1 VPGACGVRAFF
12 TEYALR
18 FALPILT
25 MISHRFRLLLCL
37 VGPTGVGKTALA
49 IELAEQLNGEI
60 VSADSRQVYRGMDI
74 GTGKPTP
81 DQLIRARHHLIDRVD
96 PDQSY
101 TLAEYQAEAYAA
113 IADIF
118 ARGKQPLLVG
128 GTGLYVRA
136 VTEGLQI
143 PAVPPNAE
151 LRAQLAERA
160 ALEGGDKLY
169 EELKHVDPGAAAKI
183 DPRNVRRTIR
193 ALEVYLSTGQKFS
206 EAGTVQPPP
215 FAVRRIGLTLPRVPL
230 YAQVDQRVDDMI
242 ARGWLEEVRVLAEK
256 YDRTLPALSSL
267 GYPQMMAVLRDNVA
281 LADAVVEIK
290 HHTHRFIRHQYAW
303 FRPRDPAIQWFDLA
317 QHTLPEVAGTCISV
331 WERTRAGD

>member
-1 VPGACGVRAFF
+1 MNTLF
-12 TEYALR
+12 TQPL
-18 FALPILT
+18 I
-25 MISHRFRLLLCL
+25 CL

-49 IELAEQLNGEI
+49 IELAEQIDGEI
-60 VSADSRQVYRGMDI
+60 VSADSRQIYRGMDI

-101 TLAEYQAEAYAA
+101 TLAEYQADAHAA
-113 IADIF
+113 IAAIF

-143 PAVPPNAE
+143 PAVPPNPE
-151 LRAQLAERA
+151 LRARLAERA
-160 ALEGGDKLY
+160 AREGGDKLY
-169 EELKHVDPGAAAKI
+169 EELKQVDPEAAARI

-206 EAGTVQPPP
+206 TAGKTGPPP
-215 FAVRRIGLTLPRVPL
+215 YAVRRLGLTLPRDEL
-230 YAQVDQRVDDMI
+230 YRRVDARVDEMI
-242 ARGWLEEVRVLAEK
+242 ARGWLDEVRVLAAK
-256 YDRTLPALSSL
+256 YDWSLPALSSL
-267 GYPQMMAVLRDNVA
+267 GYPQMGAVLRGEMT
-281 LADAVVEIK
+281 LEDAAQGIK

-303 FRPRDPAIQWFDLA
+303 FRPNDPRMEWFDA
-317 QHTLPEVAGTCISV
+317 AHVTAIAVAKAI
-331 WERTRAGD
+331 A